1 MIYVSMYL
9 VAIVIANLTV
19 AAFGSNMIIVNAF
32 LFIGLDLTARDHLH
46 DAWRGNRLVPKMIAL
61 IAAGSLLS
69 WILNRNAEPI
79 ALASFVAFAG
89 AASVDAIA
97 YHLLGKYPR
106 WMRINGSNVP
116 SALVDS
122 IIFPTLAFG
131 SFLWPLVLGQFL
143 AKTLGGFVWSLIFR
157 WFDQRSLVQVE
168 QPS

>member
-1 MIYVSMYL
+1 MPDVDEVMGDPQPPTYVP
-9 VAIVIANLTV
+9 NR
-19 AAFGSNMIIVNAF
+19 NMIF
-32 LFIGLDLTARDHLH
+32 L
-46 DAWRGNRLVPKMIAL
+46 AL
-61 IAAGSLLS
+61 
-69 WILNRNAEPI
+69 
-79 ALASFVAFAG
+79 AG

-157 WFDQRSLVQVE
+157 WFDQRSLVQDE
-168 QPS
+168 QPG